1 MHKEVFKEEKM
12 SKKEDN
18 QFIRMVF
25 VLIYGTILG
34 AIGYLSREATKSEIV
49 VFFLVFCIIGCSM
62 FLTLLAKKHKENSN
76 EIDD

>member
-1 MHKEVFKEEKM
+1 M

-18 QFIRMVF
+18 QFIRMLF

-49 VFFLVFCIIGCSM
+49 VFFLVFCMIGCAIS
-62 FLTLLAKKHKENSN
+62 LTLLAKKHKENSN
-76 EIDD
+76 EIED